1 MSTESAKAIA
11 EIAVTLTD
19 KPIPTAAEILRA
31 LNLAYEKGLEHGL
44 TFPAKP
50 LEGFDYEY

>member
-1 MSTESAKAIA
+1 MTQGQVIA
-11 EIAVTLTD
+11 EIATTLTD
-19 KPIPTAAEILRA
+19 KPQPTAVEILRA

-50 LEGFDYEY
+50 FFARPS